1 LPPLPPPQFDRDA
14 ELQAAEVFRSIDLDG
29 DGHLDKDEMRKALA
43 KLHGGQVDE
52 DELGMV
58 MKECDE
64 DGNGV
69 IDELDFGAFAFA
81 LSRSRASRYMPCC
94 RCSCPDNTN
103 HVVCVND
110 SELVQGI

>member
-1 LPPLPPPQFDRDA
+1 MPPPQFDRDA

-29 DGHLDKDEMRKALA
+29 DGHLDKDEMRTALA

-52 DELGMV
+52 DELDMV

-69 IDELDFGAFAFA
+69 IDELEFGAFAFVHHA
-81 LSRSRASRYMPCC
+81 TCRAAGVHILIILTCG
-94 RCSCPDNTN
+94 
-103 HVVCVND
+103 VCK
-110 SELVQGI
+110 